1 MTHQAFTVIS
11 TDFDNNHTFM
21 DVVQAANSTDAFTLV
36 ALQRNGECDLVVCLE
51 GNLCEGQGVAFPGGG
66 TCSCSQWLDDVNAAC
81 EAVAAHEYCDTEV
94 YGWTYS
100 PASGTN
106 DGLTRSDDVVELTA

>member
-1 MTHQAFTVIS
+1 MILYVYNAETKRGSGAI
-11 TDFDNNHTFM
+11 
-21 DVVQAANSTDAFTLV
+21 
-36 ALQRNGECDLVVCLE
+36 E
-51 GNLCEGQGVAFPGGG
+51 GNN
-66 TCSCSQWLDDVNAAC
+66 NAAC
-81 EAVAAHEYCDTEV
+81 EAVAAQEYCDTEV